1 MRTGVSF
8 TGGPDDQRR
17 LKAIVA
23 DRNTKQKHVWR
34 ARIILESAHG
44 HGTMEIMRRTGKSK
58 NCVWRW
64 QRRYLLEGVDGLL
77 HDATRPPGRAPI
89 PDPKVREVVA
99 LTMAP
104 PDGEATHWT
113 LRAMAARVGL
123 AFSTVRLIWQQHGL
137 APHRLRL
144 FKLSTD
150 PAFVDKLRD
159 VVGLY
164 VNPPEHAVVLS
175 VDEKSQ
181 IQALGRTQAPLAM
194 KEGRPQTRT
203 HDYQRHGTTPL
214 FAALNILDG
223 TMIGQSMGR
232 HRQQEFI
239 TFLDTIEQQLPL
251 GRQVHVILDNYG
263 THKTEGVRAWLAA
276 HANWTFHFTPTS
288 SSWLNAVEGFFAK
301 LTKRRLKRAIF
312 NSVAECEAAIG
323 RFIAEHNRHEAKP
336 FKWTADPNKII
347 AARKR
352 GFQMINSNH

>member
-64 QRRYLLEGVDGLL
+64 QRRYMLEGVDGLL

-150 PAFVDKLRD
+150 PGVRGQAARRRGALRQPARACGGP
-159 VVGLY
+159 VGGR
-164 VNPPEHAVVLS
+164 EISDSGAGTHAG
-175 VDEKSQ
+175 
-181 IQALGRTQAPLAM
+181 AACH
-194 KEGRPQTRT
+194 EGRKAADT
-203 HDYQRHGTTPL
+203 HP
-214 FAALNILDG
+214 
-223 TMIGQSMGR
+223 
-232 HRQQEFI
+232 
-239 TFLDTIEQQLPL
+239 
-251 GRQVHVILDNYG
+251 
-263 THKTEGVRAWLAA
+263 
-276 HANWTFHFTPTS
+276 
-288 SSWLNAVEGFFAK
+288 
-301 LTKRRLKRAIF
+301 
-312 NSVAECEAAIG
+312 
-323 RFIAEHNRHEAKP
+323 
-336 FKWTADPNKII
+336 
-347 AARKR
+347 
-352 GFQMINSNH
+352 